1 MSGKD
6 VLTMFGCMV
15 LFVAGLLA
23 GIAVEGYEFQI
34 RAVKAGV
41 AQFNPKTATFEWITP
56 KEPERDYAL
65 EVHNEMIMNRLNS
78 QKCE

>member
-1 MSGKD
+1 MSNRG
-6 VLTMFGCMV
+6 VLTMFVCMI
-15 LFVAGLLA
+15 LFVCGVLT
-23 GIAVEGYEFQI
+23 GITAERYEFQI

>member
-6 VLTMFGCMV
+6 VLTMFGLMV
-15 LFVAGLLA
+15 VFIAGTLA
-23 GIAVEGYEFQI
+23 GISVEGYEFQH

-65 EVHNEMIMNRLNS
+65 EVHNEMIMNRLNN